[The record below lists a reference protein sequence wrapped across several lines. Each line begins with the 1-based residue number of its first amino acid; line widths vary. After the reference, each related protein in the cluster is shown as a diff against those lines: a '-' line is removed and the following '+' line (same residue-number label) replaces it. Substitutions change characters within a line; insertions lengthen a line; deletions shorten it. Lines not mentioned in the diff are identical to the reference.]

1 MKSTAIKIDNASLGK
16 KAASIIR
23 NRIIEGIYSQGSRL
37 IEEELS
43 NEFEISRVCVRDA
56 LLILESEGMVVR
68 QRNKYTR
75 VIELDEKSI
84 VDLFIF
90 RRALE
95 TLSIEQCILKNN
107 IPMQQLTEAICKLE
121 NLSKSKSMRAREYVE
136 EDLKF
141 HEHIICASENSH
153 VINVWI
159 GIKYQMQTLL
169 FDIYANQSFSFAGL
183 AQHRSLM
190 EHISNKRIKEA
201 QMLLAQH
208 IQDNLDFIISHK

>member
-1 MKSTAIKIDNASLGK
+1 MSKNIIKIDKVSLGER
-16 KAASIIR
+16 AAYIIR
-23 NRIIEGIYSQGSRL
+23 DRIIEGIYAQGSRL

-68 QRNKYTR
+68 QRNKYTK

-84 VDLFIF
+84 IDLFIF

-95 TLSIEQCILKNN
+95 TLSIEQCILKSTV
-107 IPMQQLTEAICKLE
+107 PMQQLVDTFNKLD
-121 NLSKSKSMRAREYVE
+121 NVSNSKSMKVREYVE

-141 HEHIICASENSH
+141 HEHIIYASENSH

-159 GIKYQMQTLL
+159 SIKYQMLTLL
-169 FDIYANQSFSFAGL
+169 FDIYAYQTFSFAGL
-183 AQHRSLM
+183 AQHKKLM
-190 EHISNKRIKEA
+190 EHLSVK
-201 QMLLAQH
+201 
-208 IQDNLDFIISHK
+208 FV